1 MALSKGC
8 LTTIAV
14 VAAIVFIIVLIGGYL
29 MATYNGMVK
38 KNEAINGAWSEI
50 DNQLLRRND
59 LIPNLVSTVEGYATH
74 ERELFENIADARA
87 RLAGAGTIPDKM
99 NAANELTPLLGRLL
113 AISEN
118 YPQLKA
124 NESFNKLMDELAGT
138 ENRIAVARKRY
149 NDWVREYNSSI
160 KTFPTNMIAGM
171 FNFGPKDYFEVPEE
185 SKVVPKV
192 KFGNAQN
199 EQK

>member
-8 LTTIAV
+8 LTSIVV
-14 VAAIVFIIVLIGGYL
+14 VAAIAFVVILIGGFL

-38 KNEAINGAWSEI
+38 KNEAVNSAWSEI

-74 ERELFENIADARA
+74 EQELFDHIADARA
-87 RLAGAGTIPDKM
+87 RLAGAGTVPEKM
-99 NAANELTPLLGRLL
+99 SAANDLSPLLGRLL

-138 ENRIAVARKRY
+138 ENRIAVSRKRY
-149 NDWVREYNSSI
+149 NDLVREYNSSI
-160 KTFPTNMIAGM
+160 KTFPTNMLAGM
-171 FNFGPKDYFEVPEE
+171 FSFGPKDYFEVPEE
-185 SKVVPKV
+185 SKEVPKV
-192 KFGNAQN
+192 KFGNNQN
-199 EQK
+199 Q

>member
-59 LIPNLVSTVEGYATH
+59 LIPNLVSTVEEIGRASCR
-74 ERELFENIADARA
+74 ER
-87 RLAGAGTIPDKM
+87 
-99 NAANELTPLLGRLL
+99 
-113 AISEN
+113 
-118 YPQLKA
+118 
-124 NESFNKLMDELAGT
+124 
-138 ENRIAVARKRY
+138 V
-149 NDWVREYNSSI
+149 
-160 KTFPTNMIAGM
+160 
-171 FNFGPKDYFEVPEE
+171 
-185 SKVVPKV
+185 
-192 KFGNAQN
+192 
-199 EQK
+199 